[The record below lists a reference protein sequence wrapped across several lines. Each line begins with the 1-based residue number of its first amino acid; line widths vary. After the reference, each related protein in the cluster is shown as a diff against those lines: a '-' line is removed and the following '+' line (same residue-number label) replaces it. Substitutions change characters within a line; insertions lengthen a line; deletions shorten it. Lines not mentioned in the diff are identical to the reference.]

1 VSVSTHRAA
10 HLVDYCAFPCVQL
23 KLNYQ
28 DYLNIVG
35 FLLLCMCVGLR
46 ILICVN
52 HSSRFTVYMLG
63 NMF

>member
-1 VSVSTHRAA
+1 
-10 HLVDYCAFPCVQL
+10 VQL